1 MLNLMHRAKSSLNTK
16 LYFQIS
22 HAIFNHFKPFEVHNA
37 QGVKIYEKQAIVL
50 RNKEIEKPT
59 RFEELSESVV
69 FWLLEVETN
78 ALPALK

>member
-1 MLNLMHRAKSSLNTK
+1 MSLNTK

-22 HAIFNHFKPFEVHNA
+22 HAIVNHFKPFEVPNA
-37 QGVKIYEKQAIVL
+37 QGVKIYEEQAIVL

-69 FWLLEVETN
+69 FWLLEVETDTLL
-78 ALPALK
+78 ALEW